1 MLAQHPKVGARGAG
15 AQGHLSTYSGLE
27 ASLGSLEL
35 DLNKKERKEKIRQ
48 QRGDSSQGI
57 FLVVSKSL
65 TLSRLEISTRL
76 LGFVSFPHLLIL
88 PVLCSCL
95 ILSTEMQ
102 SLAALLLPLIRHW
115 QGLKHRQRL
124 TPQPAVSSFFIF
136 VLRFIH
142 SFCTQCSICAYA
154 YMPGKDTRSHYR

>member
-1 MLAQHPKVGARGAG
+1 MADCYFTILLRNISPRKIILLLGMLAQPLRVGARGA
-15 AQGHLSTYSGLE
+15 
-27 ASLGSLEL
+27 EL
-35 DLNKKERKEKIRQ
+35 KATFQLTVALRPAWAPWNSIWTKKKRKEKIWQ

-76 LGFVSFPHLLIL
+76 LGFVSFPYLLIL
-88 PVLCSCL
+88 PVLCSYL
-95 ILSTEMQ
+95 ILNREMQ

-124 TPQPAVSSFFIF
+124 TPQPLFPVSLFLF
-136 VLRFIH
+136 
-142 SFCTQCSICAYA
+142 
-154 YMPGKDTRSHYR
+154 